1 MERGKYILLIAV
13 LAGIFVLRLLLGS
26 VHIPLSHLFDLAD
39 FESVIVLDYRLPRA
53 LTAIFAGMGLAVCGL
68 LMQTIFRNPLAGPFV
83 LGVSSGASLMV
94 AIVILA
100 SGTSGGFWLSS
111 LGYSGAAILGSMGV
125 MTLILIVS
133 LRFSD
138 NFTLLIFGLMLGYIF
153 GALQGLTEYFGEAK
167 SLKSFVVW
175 GMGSFA
181 QVRGWQLILVSL
193 VSLATVV
200 LALLL
205 HKKLDFYNIGDDYA
219 ALEGIRIKKLKIQAL
234 VLVGVCAG
242 VITAYCGP
250 IAFLGIAVPHLASL
264 LLKSRMHNN
273 WIAFT
278 ALTGAIL
285 AVFCD
290 LVAELPFLETTF
302 PINVITSVVGAPV
315 VIWVLMRKRRIVL

>member
-1 MERGKYILLIAV
+1 M
-13 LAGIFVLRLLLGS
+13 GS
-26 VHIPLSHLFDLAD
+26 VHIPLTHLFELSDV
-39 FESVIVLDYRLPRA
+39 ESVILLDYRIPRA
-53 LTAIFAGMGLAVCGL
+53 LTAMFAGMGLAVCGL

-94 AIVILA
+94 AVVLMA
-100 SGTSGGFWLSS
+100 SGMGGGIWLSA
-111 LGYSGAAILGSMGV
+111 LGLSGAAILGSMAV
-125 MTLILIVS
+125 MALILTVS

-181 QVRGWQLILVSL
+181 QVRGWQLILIAIVSTVTVIWAL
-193 VSLATVV
+193 SLNR
-200 LALLL
+200 
-205 HKKLDFYNIGDDYA
+205 KLDFYNIGDDYA
-219 ALEGIRIKKLKIQAL
+219 KLEGIGIKRLKIQSL
-234 VLVGVCAG
+234 TLVGVCAG

-250 IAFLGIAVPHLASL
+250 IAFIGIAVPHLASL
-264 LLKSRMHNN
+264 LIKSRLHGSWM
-273 WIAFT
+273 IYT
-278 ALTGAIL
+278 ALAGSIIAL
-285 AVFCD
+285 LCD
-290 LVAELPFLETTF
+290 LIAELPFLDTTL